1 MVNASFL
8 PTLSSLDV
16 DRATQLI
23 LQAYGQPNSFLPPD
37 ELRVRQQELFEIQ
50 KRPEA
55 WGLVLPLLNHEDP
68 NVQFFGAHTI
78 QVKIARDWLS
88 FPEDQA
94 IPLRDLLTQLTAH
107 SIVVGRNNVILRKL
121 FVSLCSLAL
130 KLASQHPTQWP
141 DWILSCVTAFSGSGA
156 QTGPILDFLTI
167 VAEEVSTA
175 DLLGPNKTRMVDTM
189 KDGSQIVLQAIR
201 SSLDRSSAVP
211 ANQVLSAMKCFQSWL
226 SYLGAADVI
235 AIIPLLLLFLNPED
249 DTFFIAASATLQEI
263 MSSSPL
269 SNGQLGTGVK
279 TLAQPLLLWLDSKG
293 SVIVENTLRSGL
305 VDEVSH
311 SLCKLLA
318 ELGDHS
324 TPYFARSIA
333 SKTRVDPLEAY
344 QSVVPNPSGKTKGQL
359 TQRYLRVMLDY
370 TGLSGYFG
378 ADEETSE
385 LTLGFWYMLQE
396 ALWDLSADD
405 NRETNDGDPNVIAK
419 AVYVELVKILRKKT
433 TFPPRGHGWSKDQI
447 IRFQTYRR
455 DIGDT
460 LINAYYVIRDEMLV
474 YFVDSLIQEL
484 SNRPDPNQGWEEIE
498 STLHCLSSLQE
509 AVDYDKSPDLTR
521 LFNPEVISRLPSAG
535 RSRVRLTTL
544 NLLGTYSSWFA
555 HESPQL
561 EKVISGPSKL
571 DMLLSAVGYV
581 VAALPEPTL
590 SVQAALALR
599 NLCDA
604 NRKLLAPQIG
614 AFAEL
619 HAGLARV
626 PDAEKSKVLQSIAS
640 VIEALPPAQQ
650 IPPIEAMATPIVQ
663 KLMDILNSPTTL
675 PPEARSLAILQLETL
690 AGISKGLTRATDD
703 LLDLNEDS
711 EVQQILEQVN
721 SARRDDRMARL
732 REAILAAISR
742 CVEATGQ
749 DVGVGQAIN
758 ELVKSIT
765 SLASDA
771 TIISLP
777 PAPLLSLVCMAA
789 ERQLTASWLALATML
804 FAQMNP
810 PPPMPL
816 TGDEDGL
823 LKRREAELERQRA
836 EEEERAKAVVI
847 EVLPILLN
855 VSLSFMA
862 VPGAMVDNPDIVQ
875 EFFNCMDRVAQDFT
889 ATLYH
894 LPPGALDAL
903 MQCSV
908 RAMALQERYS
918 LIAACNFLSNLIH
931 RSCVYPALEA
941 QRTQLIS
948 GHGRD
953 IMRAV
958 LFGLAGVSPRSAT
971 PNLVEMLSTL
981 LVRCIEESRA
991 WLKEIL
997 FDDDFLPSKAGPAIK
1012 ETFVKT
1018 VLGSRSIK
1026 RTREAANQFALVA
1039 RGLEG
1044 TSFGYASVS
1053 M

>member
-16 DRATQLI
+16 NRATQLI

-37 ELRVRQQELFEIQ
+37 ELRLRQQELFEIQ

-68 NVQFFGAHTI
+68 NVQFFGAHTV

-94 IPLRDLLTQLTAH
+94 TPLRDLLIQLTAH
-107 SIVVGRNNVILRKL
+107 SIVIGRNNVILRKL

-130 KLASQHPTQWP
+130 KLAPQHPTQWP

-167 VAEEVSTA
+167 VAEEISTA
-175 DLLGPNKTRMVDTM
+175 DLLGPNKARMGDTM
-189 KDGSQIVLQAIR
+189 KDSSQIVLQAVR

-211 ANQVLSAMKCFQSWL
+211 TNQVLSAMKCFQSWL

-235 AIIPLLLLFLNPED
+235 AIVPLLLLFLNPEN
-249 DTFFIAASATLQEI
+249 DTFFVAASATFQEI

-269 SNGQLGTGVK
+269 SNGQLGSGVK
-279 TLAQPLLLWLDSKG
+279 TLTQPLLLWLDSKG
-293 SVIVENTLRSGL
+293 SVIVENTLQNGI

-333 SKTRVDPLEAY
+333 SKARVDPLEAY
-344 QSVVPNPSGKTKGQL
+344 QSVVPNPSGKTKSQL

-378 ADEETSE
+378 VDEETSE

-405 NRETNDGDPNVIAK
+405 DRETNDGDPNAIAR
-419 AVYVELVKILRKKT
+419 AVYVELVKILRRKT
-433 TFPPRGHGWSKDQI
+433 TFPPRGHGWSKDEI

-498 STLHCLSSLQE
+498 STLHCLLSLQE
-509 AVDYDKSPDLTR
+509 ALDYDKSPDLVR
-521 LFNPEVISRLPSAG
+521 LFSPEVISRLPSAG
-535 RSRVRLTTL
+535 HSRARLTTL

-555 HESPQL
+555 HESPPL

-581 VAALPEPTL
+581 VAALPEPSL

-619 HAGLARV
+619 HADLARV

-640 VIEALPPAQQ
+640 IIEALPPVQQ
-650 IPPIEAMATPIVQ
+650 IPPVVAMATPIIQ

-675 PPEARSLAILQLETL
+675 PPEARNLAILHLETL

-711 EVQQILEQVN
+711 QVQQILEQV
-721 SARRDDRMARL
+721 SLARRDERMTRL

-765 SLASDA
+765 SLSSDA

-789 ERQLTASWLALATML
+789 QRQLTASWLALATML

-823 LKRREAELERQRA
+823 LKHREAELERQRA

-889 ATLYH
+889 ITLYH

-981 LVRCIEESRA
+981 LVRCIEESRV

-997 FDDDFLPSKAGPAIK
+997 FDDDFVPSKAGPAIK